1 MLNSLGGA
9 LSFSYRDLMQVVL
22 IINTNNLNIYIVLK
36 GKEVKNV
43 LLFDLDSN
51 LLNMHPQY
59 R

>member
-9 LSFSYRDLMQVVL
+9 LSFSYRDLMEVVV
-22 IINTNNLNIYIVLK
+22 IININNLNIYIVLK

-51 LLNMHPQY
+51 LLNVHPQY